1 MKTKLTL
8 LLVLSFALP
17 LLSPAGT
24 VPAHQVPRDAQWL
37 IHLDVE
43 EFRQSG
49 IGSRLIKFLI
59 DSRALEFGDVIP
71 VNFATVVNGLDRIS
85 LYGPSLG
92 TDGGRDPMAD
102 GVAVLR
108 GSPELIAVLR
118 GVVAAA
124 ELEQPD
130 AVTVVEESPRRVLL
144 FHGLVHLGI
153 VSDNMF
159 VISRSHQSLQ
169 TFFATLDGEFP
180 NALGSNLLEPLQR
193 ESRGFFFAAVA
204 EGINSI
210 QGLPPQANVLK
221 MTEGIALRV
230 GERDS
235 LLNLDV
241 SLRTD
246 LDETAVRVQQ
256 VLQGIV
262 ALASLAQFEH
272 PELSRVLRSLRI
284 ASEGRAVRLDLSY
297 PVDEAIKL
305 FELIA
310 GDANFNV
317 TIDFDPSDTE

>member
-1 MKTKLTL
+1 MKSKLTL
-8 LLVLSFALP
+8 LIVLSFALP
-17 LLSPAGT
+17 LLSSAGT

-43 EFRQSG
+43 DLRQSE
-49 IGSRLIKFLI
+49 IGARLIRFLI
-59 DSRALEFGDVIP
+59 ESRALEFGDVIP
-71 VNFATVVNGLDRIS
+71 VNFATVIDGLDGIT
-85 LYGPSLG
+85 LYGRSLEMA
-92 TDGGRDPMAD
+92 GGPMAD

-144 FHGLVHLGI
+144 FPGPVHLVI
-153 VSDNMF
+153 ISDSVF
-159 VISRSHQSLQ
+159 AISRTHQSLQ
-169 TFFATLDGEFP
+169 TFLATLDGDNP
-180 NALGSNLLEPLQR
+180 NAQGSNLLEPLER
-193 ESRGFFFAAVA
+193 GSRGFFFAGVA
-204 EGINSI
+204 EGINTI

-305 FELIA
+305 FELLA

-317 TIDFDPSDTE
+317 TIDFDPSVSQ